1 MGVHNRVSFPQLGQH
16 CPLFPIFGI
25 HRSIRG
31 YYYSNLFNLFD
42 YQMEASPFLET
53 LLSQSALVV
62 FMGFVAYTLW
72 KKLEDAL
79 NKKDSMAEALI
90 KITMLWEERYSKE
103 SQDDREN
110 KVVLKEIL
118 DIIKSMKNGS

>member
-1 MGVHNRVSFPQLGQH
+1 
-16 CPLFPIFGI
+16 
-25 HRSIRG
+25 
-31 YYYSNLFNLFD
+31 
-42 YQMEASPFLET
+42 METSPFLET

-79 NKKDSMAEALI
+79 NKKDLMAEALI

-110 KVVLKEIL
+110 KVILKEIL
-118 DIIKSMKNGS
+118 DIIKSMKNGG

>member
-1 MGVHNRVSFPQLGQH
+1 
-16 CPLFPIFGI
+16 
-25 HRSIRG
+25 
-31 YYYSNLFNLFD
+31 
-42 YQMEASPFLET
+42 METSPFLET

-62 FMGFVAYTLW
+62 FMGFVAYILW

-110 KVVLKEIL
+110 KVILKEIL
-118 DIIKSMKNGS
+118 DIIKSMKNGG

>member
-1 MGVHNRVSFPQLGQH
+1 MGMHNRVSIPQLGQH

-31 YYYSNLFNLFD
+31 YYYSDILNLFN
-42 YQMEASPFLET
+42 YQMETSPFLET

-62 FMGFVAYTLW
+62 FMGIVVYILW

-79 NKKDSMAEALI
+79 AKKDSMAEALI